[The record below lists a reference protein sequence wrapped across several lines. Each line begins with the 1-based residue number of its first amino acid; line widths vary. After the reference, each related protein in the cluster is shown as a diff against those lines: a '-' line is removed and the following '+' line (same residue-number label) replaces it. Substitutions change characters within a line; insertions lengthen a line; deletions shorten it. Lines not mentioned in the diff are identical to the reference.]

1 MRSFTQRWIALLTLC
16 TLGGALGN
24 ACSAS
29 PGTPQQTSSGQGG
42 SGTASGTGGDDSTG
56 SLVGSG
62 GNGGDPQITSGNGG
76 STGPGSGG
84 GCAKA
89 ASEATSKPQPADI
102 IIAVDTSGSMDEEIG
117 EVQANLNAFASLI
130 TSSGIDVHVI
140 LIADANICIPA
151 PLGSGQCSG
160 ADSSL
165 PTFQHVVHT
174 VASTDALDVIVAT
187 YPEWKD
193 SLRPG
198 ALKNFLVVSD
208 DNSATSAASF
218 TSQLLA
224 LDPPTFDGFFFHG
237 IVSSNDG
244 SGCFGFSCPAAN
256 PCCVVEGGFACV
268 ALSADEGTVYKEL
281 IQQTMGVYG
290 DLCLQDFDPVFQQLA
305 TGVISSSKLSCE
317 YPIPAPPDGQMVDP
331 GLVNVTFTDPSGT
344 IKIYNVPGGLADCG
358 AQGGWYYDDPATPT
372 KVVMCPSTCT
382 ALQSVAEGTVD
393 VVFGCSTEVV
403 PN

>member
-1 MRSFTQRWIALLTLC
+1 MTRATAIFLGTLL
-16 TLGGALGN
+16 LG
-24 ACSAS
+24 CSAS
-29 PGTPQQTSSGQGG
+29 TTGGAGASGGSAGSGGGTGNAGGTGGFGTGGQGGTGNIGVGG
-42 SGTASGTGGDDSTG
+42 SGTGGIQQCTGTSASTE
-56 SLVGSG
+56 
-62 GNGGDPQITSGNGG
+62 
-76 STGPGSGG
+76 PGL
-84 GCAKA
+84 
-89 ASEATSKPQPADI
+89 QPADI